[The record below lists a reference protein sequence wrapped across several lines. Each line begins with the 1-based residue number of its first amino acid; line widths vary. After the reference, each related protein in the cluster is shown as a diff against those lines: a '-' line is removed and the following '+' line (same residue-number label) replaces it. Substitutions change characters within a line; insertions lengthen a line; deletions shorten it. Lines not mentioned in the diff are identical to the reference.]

1 MRNLNPELVKSFIK
15 KGRRIELKKKERL
28 FDCGDRLYLVLRG
41 RLTAWQYSSISD
53 ETRIYGRSLVGD
65 IANVDLISGAIPLEN
80 RELIADTEVVAV
92 SVSTH
97 DFKESILPGLSTT
110 AVEDVFRS
118 ASQTVVWQSDLRYY
132 NKKSAYLSVMYFL
145 TDLAVNSDEAM
156 IVPNGV
162 CIKITHQKI
171 GEAIGLSREMV
182 GRVIKTLDHQGIVI
196 RNGMLLI
203 IPFIENSTS
212 NARVTY
218 G

>member
-1 MRNLNPELVKSFIK
+1 MRKLNSELVRTFIK
-15 KGRRIELKKKERL
+15 KGRRISLKKKERL

-41 RLTAWQYSSISD
+41 RLTAWQYSDISD
-53 ETRIYGRSLVGD
+53 ETRVYGRSLVGD
-65 IANVDLISGAIPLEN
+65 IANVDLISDLILSEN
-80 RELIADTEVVAV
+80 RELIADTDVIAA
-92 SVSTH
+92 SVSIR
-97 DFKESILPGLSTT
+97 DFKESILPKLSTT
-110 AVEDVFRS
+110 AVEDVFKS
-118 ASQTVVWQSDLRYY
+118 ASQVVKWQSDLRYY
-132 NKKSAYLSVMYFL
+132 SKKSAYLSVVHFL

-162 CIKITHQKI
+162 GIKVTNQKI

-182 GRVIKTLDHQGIVI
+182 GRVLKTLDHQGIVI
-196 RNGMLLI
+196 RNGMLLT